1 MDLKSMIF
9 GTVSLFSVL
18 ACAGVEDSPT
28 PCRQEQY
35 VTLFSVT
42 DDFTPLVET
51 RTQVGDI
58 AEDGALSIEWSV
70 GDRIGVFGDRT
81 ANVPFTSMNTV
92 PAERTSFRGVM
103 EGDRPVYAYYPYSE
117 TVTDVHSIPVG
128 IPSEQLYVDEGSI
141 AGYDVKASYNL
152 VAEDAGTYSL
162 GFRQMTSLVR
172 FEIDLTAVPY
182 LGSDERLFEVEIRQ
196 TGTSVPMSGEF
207 TYDLADPDAG
217 LVPRAESQAGIKISF
232 VNQPVIGEKI
242 IAYAV
247 VAPGRHK
254 GNEWNCEFITDRHSV
269 KFSTTVLCDL
279 EAGKYYTVPLDVT
292 VLSNNQAEYEDLP
305 QTETEETANCYI
317 VTETG
322 EHKFL
327 ATVIGNG
334 EAGILPEAGF
344 HTSSAIIN
352 PRSAGLLW
360 SDVDGFI
367 SDVRL
372 EAGEVHYTVNSLS
385 GNAVIAVYSGPDRT
399 GVILWSWHIW
409 GTGGEIP
416 ADEVITNRVGAK
428 FTMMDRTLGAHSKT
442 SICATLYQWGRKD
455 PFPNTK
461 TYFVDGE
468 EVDILDEFPVY
479 QSSGTL
485 QEGIENPGCFIRFG
499 TENDWLAERHD
510 ALWGDEYNATSYNDA
525 SAGQGWAYGKT
536 IYDPCPAGYRVSGSY
551 AWTGFVNTSS
561 SLFATKDS
569 NIEYVKF
576 DNGYYFK
583 RNESDT
589 EGTFYPMVGSRG
601 QYGGADGGINSQGN
615 YLAGYNAGY
624 WKSNPAREV
633 SGAGRA
639 YMMEIGKYTAP
650 GNNNSNPAN
659 NVKASYIAERRYALG
674 VRCERIPMNN

>member
-1 MDLKSMIF
+1 MAMTLKA
-9 GTVSLFSVL
+9 LSVL
-18 ACAGVEDSPT
+18 NVANEVRLTVASKHT
-28 PCRQEQY
+28 PASNG
-35 VTLFSVT
+35 TL
-42 DDFTPLVET
+42 
-51 RTQVGDI
+51 
-58 AEDGALSIEWSV
+58 
-70 GDRIGVFGDRT
+70 
-81 ANVPFTSMNTV
+81 
-92 PAERTSFRGVM
+92 
-103 EGDRPVYAYYPYSE
+103 
-117 TVTDVHSIPVG
+117 
-128 IPSEQLYVDEGSI
+128 
-141 AGYDVKASYNL
+141 
-152 VAEDAGTYSL
+152 
-162 GFRQMTSLVR
+162 
-172 FEIDLTAVPY
+172 
-182 LGSDERLFEVEIRQ
+182 
-196 TGTSVPMSGEF
+196 TGTSTGNVSAKQSGNA
-207 TYDLADPDAG
+207 TLDAAITEEG
-217 LVPRAESQAGIKISF
+217 VKLDRLMLVPGNQYQISLT
-232 VNQPVIGEKI
+232 VNDGVKDNVIDENLI
-242 IAYAV
+242 
-247 VAPGRHK
+247 
-254 GNEWNCEFITDRHSV
+254 V
-269 KFSTTVLCDL
+269 KLPEDAQF

-292 VLSNNQAEYEDLP
+292 VLSNNQAEYEDLS
-305 QTETEETANCYI
+305 QTVTEETANCYI

-409 GTGGEIP
+409 GTGGELP
-416 ADEVITNRVGAK
+416 ADEVITNRVGAE

-442 SICATLYQWGRKD
+442 SVCATLYQWGRKD